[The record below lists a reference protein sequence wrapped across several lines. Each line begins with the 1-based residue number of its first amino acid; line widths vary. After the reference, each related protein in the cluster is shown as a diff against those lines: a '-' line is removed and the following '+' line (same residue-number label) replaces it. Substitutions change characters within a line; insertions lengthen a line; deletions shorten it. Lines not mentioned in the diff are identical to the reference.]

1 MIAMRGEVASTMSDP
16 NGLAPKRKLKIDL
29 SELELAFDNA
39 SWEAEYYLDLETG
52 EIILI
57 SSMIGQPEGLTQQI
71 EDVSDRARY
80 LQVPHANS
88 RDGFQDM
95 ERFIETV
102 QDTQLQKL
110 LRVAIDG
117 KGAFRR
123 FKNILPDY
131 PQERERWFR
140 FQADRLRQRI
150 LDWLEAEDIEAIE

>member
-1 MIAMRGEVASTMSDP
+1 MSNP
-16 NGLAPKRKLKIDL
+16 NEIAPKRKLKIDL

-39 SWEAEYYLDLETG
+39 SWEAEYYLDVETG

-57 SSMIGQPEGLTQQI
+57 GSMIGQQEAITRQI
-71 EDVSDRARY
+71 EDVSNRARY
-80 LQVPHANS
+80 LQVPHTNP

-95 ERFIETV
+95 ERFIDTV
-102 QDTQLQKL
+102 QDAQLQKL
-110 LRVAIDG
+110 LSVAIDG

-131 PQERERWFR
+131 PQERDRWFR

-150 LDWLEAEDIEAIE
+150 LAWLEREDIGVIE